1 MLVEF
6 SFAEGETERLRMY
19 TRGGRAAVIELSW
32 SRLLEGMLQEREQSQ
47 KSEETY
53 FTLLILSIVLNE
65 GHSRPRAHLCI
76 FCVCACCVVD
86 NVMGDGNYVCFYV
99 NVWGKA
105 FCARGRRREL
115 QHHVYNVNLLL
126 LPHKFPCCRISH

>member
-86 NVMGDGNYVCFYV
+86 NVQRLWEMGIMYVFILMYGERLFVHEGDGESSSITYTM
-99 NVWGKA
+99 
-105 FCARGRRREL
+105 
-115 QHHVYNVNLLL
+115 
-126 LPHKFPCCRISH
+126 